1 MMAWIFR
8 AEETRFQSWTSDGTW
23 SMNAQIKLFRIFGI
37 QIGLHYSWLLIALL
51 VVLSL
56 SGQFSETNRQ
66 WAPSLVWGLALLTAL
81 LFFASILVHEL
92 SHAAVAKTRGLPVRS
107 ITLFAL
113 GGVAQI
119 EKEAA
124 DAKTE
129 FLVAIAGPIT
139 SLLIGSLS
147 LVLAAWF
154 GWNPTS
160 VHQSPLAAM
169 LGWLGVI
176 NIALALFN
184 MIPGFPLDGG
194 RVLRA
199 VLWWFTGNASQ
210 STRIATGIGQLVAFA
225 FIVVGLF
232 RFFNGAG
239 FGGLWLTFIGWFLLD
254 AARSS
259 YAQSE
264 VLERLRG
271 TRVSD
276 VMSHDWSK
284 VDGETNLQQFID
296 SSLLR
301 SGRRCFIVTDNDHPI
316 GMVTTHE
323 IKNVER
329 DKWPQLKVRD
339 IMLPFAKLHS
349 VKPTT
354 SLTDALETMG
364 REDVNQLPVVQNSQV
379 EGIVSRGHILRLLQ
393 TRAELHT

>member
-1 MMAWIFR
+1 MK
-8 AEETRFQSWTSDGTW
+8 
-23 SMNAQIKLFRIFGI
+23 AQIKLFRVFGI

-56 SGQFSETNRQ
+56 ASQFSETNRR
-66 WAPSLVWGLALLTAL
+66 WDSTMVWGLAILTAL
-81 LFFASILVHEL
+81 LFFASILIHEL
-92 SHAAVAKTRGLPVRS
+92 SHAAVAKARGLPVKA

-119 EKEAA
+119 EKEAS

-129 FLVAIAGPIT
+129 FWIGIAGPIT
-139 SLLIGSLS
+139 SLLIGILS
-147 LVLAAWF
+147 LMLAAGF
-154 GWNPTS
+154 GWAPSATN
-160 VHQSPLAAM
+160 QSAWAAM

-176 NIALALFN
+176 NIALAIFN

-199 VLWWFTGNASQ
+199 LLWWSSGNAAR
-210 STRIATGIGQLVAFA
+210 STRIAARIGQLVAFG
-225 FIVVGLF
+225 FIVIGLL

-259 YAQSE
+259 YGQFE
-264 VLERLRG
+264 ILERLRG
-271 TRVSD
+271 ARVSD

-284 VDGETNLQQFID
+284 VDAGTNLQHFID
-296 SSLLR
+296 ENLLR
-301 SGRRCFIVTDNDHPI
+301 SGRRCFIVTDNDDPI
-316 GMVTTHE
+316 GMVTAHE

-329 DKWPQLKVRD
+329 EKWPHLTVRD
-339 IMLPFAKLHS
+339 ITLPLTKLHS

-364 REDVNQLPVVQNSQV
+364 REDVNQLPVVRNSHV

-393 TRAELHT
+393 TRAELQT